1 MNSAC
6 RPILTLVL
14 AMGLA
19 VGLAACGGGD
29 DATDGGAAS
38 GEVLE
43 GTISDEMIALEKVK
57 SQPPLLGE
65 DGNSGE
71 DEAEDAE

>member
-1 MNSAC
+1 MKPAC

-19 VGLAACGGGD
+19 ACDGGD
-29 DATDGGAAS
+29 EATDDGAAS

-65 DGNSGE
+65 DSDPGE